1 MTEKIKETSALKTAV
16 RVILTF
22 IFTAAVCM
30 VLLFITALIPKERI
44 ADSVKESAD
53 YFYEQELFPCIIDKQ
68 FNTRQDNYA
77 DSILVN
83 IMYHISAE
91 NPMHSLIKAAY
102 YNPEMENV
110 NVSLYESMQE
120 DKEPNVEYSRYWHGG
135 MVLLRPLFVFTGIEG
150 ARMLLGIAL
159 FALTAAVSIILWKK
173 KERLLSVCYILANL
187 IVQVWVCAFCVEYIT
202 TFLIMNAVILILLFL
217 FYKRRSR
224 EEFEKNSMYLMA
236 AAGVCTCFFDFLTTE
251 TITITVPLLIILILK
266 FHADELE
273 DMKSEIIHL
282 VRHGIIWGASYGGM
296 FLLKWL
302 IAAVVL
308 GKAAFLGA
316 LTSAGERIGGTV
328 RLGNTNL
335 DPEADGLQRFVGALA
350 SNQGC
355 LFPFREIMSTA
366 QGMFAFGGIV
376 FLCFCIIYLFRGK
389 NFSPKFIAL
398 CMLLSCVPYVRY
410 IVIANHAYIH
420 YFFTYRAQIVTI
432 IALLFCTIEFGI
444 HTLVQTF
451 AGKKNRK

>member
-1 MTEKIKETSALKTAV
+1 
-16 RVILTF
+16 
-22 IFTAAVCM
+22 
-30 VLLFITALIPKERI
+30 
-44 ADSVKESAD
+44 
-53 YFYEQELFPCIIDKQ
+53 
-68 FNTRQDNYA
+68 
-77 DSILVN
+77 
-83 IMYHISAE
+83 
-91 NPMHSLIKAAY
+91 
-102 YNPEMENV
+102 
-110 NVSLYESMQE
+110 
-120 DKEPNVEYSRYWHGG
+120 
-135 MVLLRPLFVFTGIEG
+135 
-150 ARMLLGIAL
+150 
-159 FALTAAVSIILWKK
+159 
-173 KERLLSVCYILANL
+173 
-187 IVQVWVCAFCVEYIT
+187 
-202 TFLIMNAVILILLFL
+202 
-217 FYKRRSR
+217 
-224 EEFEKNSMYLMA
+224 MYLMA

-251 TITITVPLLIILILK
+251 TITITVPLLILLILK

-273 DMKSEIIHL
+273 DMKSEMMHL
-282 VRHGIIWGASYGGM
+282 VRYGIIWGASYGGM

-328 RLGNTNL
+328 HLGNTNL

-355 LFPFREIMSTA
+355 LFPFREIMSAA

-410 IVIANHAYIH
+410 IAIANHAYIH

-432 IALLFCTIEFGI
+432 IALLFCAYEFGI